1 MFSKSNSHDKTQ
13 TQKKLIILG
22 GGLVGAPMAMDL
34 AREPELDVSVAD
46 ISEEVLARL
55 KSVPGIRAVKADL
68 SDGGSLGDLLKNFD
82 FAVNALPGFLGYQ
95 ALKRIIQAGLDV
107 VDIAFYPENPME
119 LHETALQK
127 GVTAIV
133 DCGVAPGM
141 SNLLVGFAD
150 SDLDRTDRIR
160 IYVGG
165 LPQVREWPFS
175 YKAVFSVRDV
185 LEEYIRPARFRQN
198 GILVSRPALTG
209 SEFINFTGI
218 GTLEAFNTDGLRT
231 LAHTIDAPDM
241 IEKTLRYPGHI
252 DKIRVL
258 REAGFFSKEEKDI
271 GGARISPFDVSAD
284 VLSRNWR
291 MEEKDR
297 DITVLK
303 IVVEGEKA
311 GRKARHLFDMVD
323 RYDESTGVHS
333 MARTTGYAATA
344 AVRMILRGL
353 FDRKGISPPE
363 LAGKYPECVD
373 FMLDRMNEH
382 GIVYSRKMEWLDSP
396 LPD

>member
-1 MFSKSNSHDKTQ
+1 MISNGNNHDKTRS
-13 TQKKLIILG
+13 KKRLIILG
-22 GGLVGAPMAMDL
+22 GGLVGTPMALDL
-34 AREPELDVSVAD
+34 AREPEIEVSVAD
-46 ISEEVLARL
+46 ISEEVLAGL
-55 KSVPGIRAVKADL
+55 KSVRGIHAIKADL
-68 SDGGSLGDLLKNFD
+68 SDGGSLGDLLGDFD

-95 ALKRIIQAGLDV
+95 ALEAIIQAGLDV

-119 LHETALQK
+119 LHETALKK
-127 GVTAIV
+127 GVTAVV

-150 SDLDRTDRIR
+150 SNLDRTDHVR

-198 GILVSRPALTG
+198 GIPVSRPALTG
-209 SEFINFTGI
+209 SEFINFPGI

-231 LAHTIDAPDM
+231 LAHTISAPDM

-252 DKIRVL
+252 DKIKVL
-258 REAGFFSKEEKDI
+258 REAGFFSKEKIDI
-271 GGARISPFDVSAD
+271 GGVTVSPFDVSAD
-284 VLSRNWR
+284 VLSRNWKMDER
-291 MEEKDR
+291 DR

-303 IVVEGEKA
+303 VIVEGEKN
-311 GRKARHLFDMVD
+311 GRKMRYLFDMID
-323 RYDESTGVHS
+323 RYDESSGVHS

-344 AVRMILRGL
+344 AVRMVLSGL

-363 LAGKYPECVD
+363 WAGRCPECVD
-373 FMLDRMNEH
+373 FMLERMNEH
-382 GIVYSRKMEWLDSP
+382 GIVYSRRVEQPDSS
-396 LPD
+396 LPE